1 MLTTRREFLKTSST
15 ALAGAALAAPLC
27 HAAEPGYAAEDNT
40 ISIALVGCGGRGTGA
55 AANALST
62 KGPAKLVALADVFP
76 DRVESSLQDPDREVQ
91 RRRWTCRRSAASSG
105 STRSGKRL
113 TCWAR
118 ATWCSWPRRRA
129 FRPIHLEY
137 AVQKGVNVF
146 MEKSFAVDAPGIR
159 RVLRA
164 GELAAQKNLKVAS
177 GLMWRHDP
185 PREEVVRRLHDGA
198 IGDII
203 LLRTYRMHGPVGF
216 HPRQP
221 GESELAHQIRNY
233 SCFNWLNASF
243 FVDWLIHN
251 IDVCCWAKN
260 AWPVS
265 AQGQGARV
273 ARTDP
278 DQMLDQYSVEYT
290 FADGA
295 KLFAQGRHVA
305 GCWDIF
311 SDFAQGAKG
320 SAVLM
325 ENLGAAK
332 SRIYKGQSQTPDNLV
347 WRYQG
352 PRGGSVSA
360 RARPAVRRHPQR
372 HSPTT
377 KRSARPKPAWCPSWA
392 AWPPNPASSST
403 TTKPWPRTSNSRRAW
418 NRSPRSTPR
427 RQSRLIPRANTRS
440 RCRAEQKYPVNP
452 TGGLGISEV
461 TSGSST
467 PGVRMWSTRTG
478 MGISRAPSF
487 WPC

>member
-1 MLTTRREFLKTSST
+1 MTATDTPQTTLTTRREFLKTSSR
-15 ALAGAALAAPLC
+15 ALAGAALVAPL
-27 HAAEPGYAAEDNT
+27 ATPRPGYAAEDST
-40 ISIALVGCGGRGTGA
+40 IRIALVGCGGRGTGA

-62 KGPAKLVALADVFP
+62 KGPAKLFALADVFP
-76 DRVESSLQDPDREVQ
+76 ERMENTCKILTEQFSARVDVPPE
-91 RRRWTCRRSAASSG
+91 RRFVGFDAFKKAIDLL
-105 STRSGKRL
+105 GKGDL
-113 TCWAR
+113 VLL
-118 ATWCSWPRRRA
+118 ATPA
-129 FRPIHLEY
+129 GFRPIHLEY

-146 MEKSFAVDAPGIR
+146 MEKSFAVDGPGIR

-164 GELAAQKNLKVAS
+164 GEVAAQKNLKIAS

-185 PREEVVRRLHDGA
+185 PREEVVRRLHEGA

-203 LLRTYRMHGPVGF
+203 LLRTSRMHGPVGF
-216 HPRQP
+216 NPRQP

-233 SCFNWLNASF
+233 SCYNWLNASF

-265 AQGQGARV
+265 VQGQGARV
-273 ARTDP
+273 TRTDP

-290 FADGA
+290 FPDGT

-332 SRIYKGQSQTPDNLV
+332 SRIYQSHLQTPENLV

-352 PRGGSVSA
+352 AAVDPYQREHDLLFDAIRNDTPYNETERAAKACLVSIMGRMA
-360 RARPAVRRHPQR
+360 AESGLVINYDEALASNLELAPGLEQINSLDAPAPIMPDATGKCPVPVPGR
-372 HSPTT
+372 T
-377 KRSARPKPAWCPSWA
+377 KV
-392 AWPPNPASSST
+392 
-403 TTKPWPRTSNSRRAW
+403 
-418 NRSPRSTPR
+418 
-427 RQSRLIPRANTRS
+427 L
-440 RCRAEQKYPVNP
+440 
-452 TGGLGISEV
+452 
-461 TSGSST
+461 
-467 PGVRMWSTRTG
+467 
-478 MGISRAPSF
+478 
-487 WPC
+487 

>member
-1 MLTTRREFLKTSST
+1 MKQPTTAQTMLTTRRDFLKTSGR
-15 ALAGAALAAPLC
+15 ALAGAALVAPL
-27 HAAEPGYAAEDNT
+27 ATPRPGYAAEDNT
-40 ISIALVGCGGRGTGA
+40 IRIALVGCGGRGTGA

-62 KGPAKLVALADVFP
+62 KGPAKLIALADVFP
-76 DRVESSLQDPDREVQ
+76 ERVENSCKILTEQFSGRVDVPAERRFVGFDAFKKAIDSL
-91 RRRWTCRRSAASSG
+91 
-105 STRSGKRL
+105 GKGDL
-113 TCWAR
+113 VLL
-118 ATWCSWPRRRA
+118 ATPA
-129 FRPIHLEY
+129 GFRPIHLEY

-146 MEKSFAVDAPGIR
+146 MEKSFAVDGPGVR

-164 GELAAQKNLKVAS
+164 GEVASQKNLKVAS

-185 PREEVVRRLHDGA
+185 PREEVVRRLHEGA

-216 HPRQP
+216 NPRQP

-265 AQGQGARV
+265 VQGQGARV
-273 ARTDP
+273 TRTDP

-290 FADGA
+290 FSDGT

-305 GCWDIF
+305 GCWDVF

-332 SRIYKGQSQTPDNLV
+332 SRIYKSHSQTAENLV

-352 PRGGSVSA
+352 PAVDPYQREHDLLFDAIRNDTPYNETERAAKACLVSIMGRMA
-360 RARPAVRRHPQR
+360 AESGLVINYDEALASNLELAPGLDQITSIDAP
-372 HSPTT
+372 SPV
-377 KRSARPKPAWCPSWA
+377 APD
-392 AWPPNPASSST
+392 ST
-403 TTKPWPRTSNSRRAW
+403 G
-418 NRSPRSTPR
+418 
-427 RQSRLIPRANTRS
+427 
-440 RCRAEQKYPVNP
+440 KYPVP
-452 TGGLGISEV
+452 V
-461 TSGSST
+461 
-467 PGVRMWSTRTG
+467 PGRTKVL
-478 MGISRAPSF
+478 
-487 WPC
+487 

>member
-1 MLTTRREFLKTSST
+1 MKHPTTDRTALPTRRDFLKASGA
-15 ALAGAALAAPLC
+15 ALAGAAFAAPL
-27 HAAEPGYAAEDNT
+27 ARPRPGYAAEANT
-40 ISIALVGCGGRGTGA
+40 IRIALVGCGGRGTGA

-62 KGPAKLVALADVFP
+62 KGPTRLIALADVFP
-76 DRVESSLQDPDREVQ
+76 DRIEQSHKALAETCAAPVDVPPE
-91 RRRWTCRRSAASSG
+91 RRFVGFDAFRNAIDLL
-105 STRSGKRL
+105 GKGDL
-113 TCWAR
+113 VLL
-118 ATWCSWPRRRA
+118 ATPAA
-129 FRPIHLEY
+129 FRPIHFEY
-137 AVQKGVNVF
+137 AAQKGVNVF

-164 GELAAQKNLKVAS
+164 GEAAAQKNLKVAS

-185 PREEVVRRLHDGA
+185 AREEVIRRLRDGA
-198 IGDII
+198 IGDVI

-251 IDVCCWAKN
+251 IDVCCWAKD

-265 AQGQGARV
+265 VQGQGARV

-278 DQMLDQYSVEYT
+278 DQMLDQYLVEYT

-295 KLFAQGRHVA
+295 KLLAQGRHVT

-325 ENLGAAK
+325 ESLAAAK
-332 SRIYKGQSQTPDNLV
+332 PRIYKGQSQTAADLV

-352 PRGGSVSA
+352 PPMDPYQREHDLLFDAIRNDKPYNETERAAKACLVSIMGRMA
-360 RARPAVRRHPQR
+360 AESGLVINYADALASNLELAPGLEQITSLDSPAPVVPDA
-372 HSPTT
+372 TG
-377 KRSARPKPAWCPSWA
+377 
-392 AWPPNPASSST
+392 
-403 TTKPWPRTSNSRRAW
+403 
-418 NRSPRSTPR
+418 
-427 RQSRLIPRANTRS
+427 
-440 RCRAEQKYPVNP
+440 KYPVP
-452 TGGLGISEV
+452 V
-461 TSGSST
+461 
-467 PGVRMWSTRTG
+467 PGRTKVL
-478 MGISRAPSF
+478 
-487 WPC
+487 

>member
-1 MLTTRREFLKTSST
+1 MKQQTAPQSVLTARRDFLRTSSS
-15 ALAGAALAAPLC
+15 ALAGVALAAPL
-27 HAAEPGYAAEDNT
+27 ATPRPGYAAEDNA
-40 ISIALVGCGGRGTGA
+40 IRVALVGCGGRGTGA

-62 KGPAKLVALADVFP
+62 KGPVKLVALADVFP
-76 DRVESSLQDPDREVQ
+76 DRVENSYKILSEKFSAQVDVPPE
-91 RRRWTCRRSAASSG
+91 RRFIGFDAFKKTIDLL
-105 STRSGKRL
+105 GKGDL
-113 TCWAR
+113 VLL
-118 ATWCSWPRRRA
+118 ATPA
-129 FRPIHLEY
+129 GFRPTHLEY

-164 GELAAQKNLKVAS
+164 GELATQKNLKIAS

-185 PREEVVRRLHDGA
+185 PREEVVRRLHEDA

-216 HPRQP
+216 NPRLQ

-265 AQGQGARV
+265 VQGQGARV
-273 ARTDP
+273 TRTDP

-290 FADGA
+290 FADGT

-325 ENLGAAK
+325 EDLGAAK
-332 SRIYKGQSQTPDNLV
+332 SRIYKGHSQTADNLV

-352 PRGGSVSA
+352 PIVDPYQREHDLLFAAIRDDKPYNETERAAKACLVSIMGRMA
-360 RARPAVRRHPQR
+360 AESGLMIHYEEALASNLELAPGLEQINSLDAPAPVAPD
-372 HSPTT
+372 
-377 KRSARPKPAWCPSWA
+377 
-392 AWPPNPASSST
+392 ST
-403 TTKPWPRTSNSRRAW
+403 G
-418 NRSPRSTPR
+418 
-427 RQSRLIPRANTRS
+427 
-440 RCRAEQKYPVNP
+440 KYPVP
-452 TGGLGISEV
+452 V
-461 TSGSST
+461 
-467 PGVRMWSTRTG
+467 PGRTKVL
-478 MGISRAPSF
+478 
-487 WPC
+487 

>member
-1 MLTTRREFLKTSST
+1 MKQTTTSQTTLTTRRDFLKTSSR
-15 ALAGAALAAPLC
+15 ALAGAALVAPL
-27 HAAEPGYAAEDNT
+27 ATPRPGYTAEDNT
-40 ISIALVGCGGRGTGA
+40 IRIALVGCGGRGTGA

-62 KGPAKLVALADVFP
+62 KGPAKLIALADVFP
-76 DRVESSLQDPDREVQ
+76 ERVENSCKILTERFSGRVDVPAE
-91 RRRWTCRRSAASSG
+91 RRFVGFDAFKKAIG
-105 STRSGKRL
+105 VLGKGDVVL
-113 TCWAR
+113 L
-118 ATWCSWPRRRA
+118 ATPA
-129 FRPIHLEY
+129 GFRPIHLQY

-146 MEKSFAVDAPGIR
+146 MEKSFAVDGPGIR
-159 RVLRA
+159 SVLRS
-164 GELAAQKNLKVAS
+164 GEVAAQQNLKVAS

-185 PREEVVRRLHDGA
+185 PREEVVRRLHEGA

-216 HPRQP
+216 NPRQP

-265 AQGQGARV
+265 VQGQGARV

-290 FADGA
+290 FPDGT

-325 ENLGAAK
+325 ENLSAAK
-332 SRIYKGQSQTPDNLV
+332 SRIYKGHSQTLENLV

-352 PRGGSVSA
+352 AAVDPYQREHDLLFDAFRNDTPYNETERASKACLVSIMGRMA
-360 RARPAVRRHPQR
+360 AESGLVINYDEALASNLELAPALEKINSLDAPAPAVPDA
-372 HSPTT
+372 TG
-377 KRSARPKPAWCPSWA
+377 
-392 AWPPNPASSST
+392 
-403 TTKPWPRTSNSRRAW
+403 
-418 NRSPRSTPR
+418 
-427 RQSRLIPRANTRS
+427 
-440 RCRAEQKYPVNP
+440 KYPVP
-452 TGGLGISEV
+452 V
-461 TSGSST
+461 
-467 PGVRMWSTRTG
+467 PGRTKVL
-478 MGISRAPSF
+478 
-487 WPC
+487 

>member
-1 MLTTRREFLKTSST
+1 MRQSTTPQALLTTRRDFLKTSGS
-15 ALAGAALAAPLC
+15 ALAGAALAAPL
-27 HAAEPGYAAEDNT
+27 AVPRRSYAAEDNT
-40 ISIALVGCGGRGTGA
+40 IRIALVGCGGRGAGA
-55 AANALST
+55 AANALAT

-76 DRVESSLQDPDREVQ
+76 ERIERSHKILTEKLSARVDVPLERQFTGFDAYKKAIDVL
-91 RRRWTCRRSAASSG
+91 
-105 STRSGKRL
+105 GKGDL
-113 TCWAR
+113 VLL
-118 ATWCSWPRRRA
+118 ATPAA

-137 AVQKGVNVF
+137 AVEKGVNVF

-164 GELAAQKNLKVAS
+164 GEVATQKNLKVAS

-185 PREEVVRRLHDGA
+185 AREEAVRRLHDGA
-198 IGDII
+198 IGEII

-233 SCFNWLNASF
+233 SAFNWLNASF

-260 AWPVS
+260 AWPVN

-295 KLFAQGRHVA
+295 KLFAQGRHVT

-320 SAVLM
+320 SALLM
-325 ENLGAAK
+325 ENLAAAK
-332 SRIYKGQSQTPDNLV
+332 PRIYRGQAQTSENLV

-352 PRGGSVSA
+352 PAVDPYQREHDLLFEAIRNDKPYNETERAAKACLVSIMGRMA
-360 RARPAVRRHPQR
+360 AESGLVINYDEALASNLELAPGLDQVTSLDAPAPVVPD
-372 HSPTT
+372 
-377 KRSARPKPAWCPSWA
+377 A
-392 AWPPNPASSST
+392 AG
-403 TTKPWPRTSNSRRAW
+403 
-418 NRSPRSTPR
+418 
-427 RQSRLIPRANTRS
+427 
-440 RCRAEQKYPVNP
+440 KYPVP
-452 TGGLGISEV
+452 M
-461 TSGSST
+461 
-467 PGVRMWSTRTG
+467 PGRTKVL
-478 MGISRAPSF
+478 
-487 WPC
+487 